1 MRSEANRESKD
12 VSKLGM
18 VTSRV
23 GEARLYLETKSSRA
37 WAWLA
42 RCDIVFTPIPFS
54 PVTSVESCARIGFY
68 EEELESQRRVR
79 FEMHLIQN

>member
-18 VTSRV
+18 VMSRV

-42 RCDIVFTPIPFS
+42 TCGISFTPIPFL
-54 PVTSVESCARIGFY
+54 PVTSMESCEKNGV
-68 EEELESQRRVR
+68 LRRVS
-79 FEMHLIQN
+79 IAAAVCAA

>member
-23 GEARLYLETKSSRA
+23 GEARLYLETKSFRA
-37 WAWLA
+37 WAGVACNVRHFFYSDSFLT
-42 RCDIVFTPIPFS
+42 CDKRGGLCKNGV
-54 PVTSVESCARIGFY
+54 
-68 EEELESQRRVR
+68 LRRVSIAAAVC
-79 FEMHLIQN
+79 EA